1 MTTLKP
7 KDFMRNWD
15 LSLTFIIIVVSTL
28 SMPLAPGWLFPIL
41 FITNFLGGF
50 YIGKNL

>member
-1 MTTLKP
+1 MIKLKP
-7 KDFMRNWD
+7 KEFMRNWD
-15 LSLTFIIIVVSTL
+15 LCLAFIITVVSTL